1 MKKVIEEHKELTS
14 EMIELLNKIHFTDT
28 FSTTNHRDNI
38 KDITNLIFN
47 TSPKWLELLFKLRN
61 NLVKIIGLKTD
72 IPKDYNETFKV
83 GGYVKFFKIYSIS
96 NRQVVLGVD
105 DSHLNFRAIIEN
117 NISKNYNIKVTTLVQ
132 FNNKKGNIYMNI
144 IKPFHRLVVKKMVK
158 NAFKTTNINL

>member
-1 MKKVIEEHKELTS
+1 MKKVKEEKIKLRHDL
-14 EMIELLNKIHFTDT
+14 IELLTTIDFIDT
-28 FSTTNHRDNI
+28 FSTTNHRDDI

-72 IPKDYNETFKV
+72 IPEDYNETFKV

-96 NRQVVLGVD
+96 NNQVILGAN
-105 DSHLNFRAIIEN
+105 DSHLNFRAIVEN
-117 NISKNYNIKVTTLVQ
+117 DTSKDYNIKVITLVQ
-132 FNNKKGNIYMNI
+132 FNNKKGEFYMNI

-158 NAFKTTNINL
+158 NAFKSN

>member
-1 MKKVIEEHKELTS
+1 MKKVKEEKIKLRNDL
-14 EMIELLNKIHFTDT
+14 IELLTTIDFIDT
-28 FSTTNHRDNI
+28 FSTTNHRDDI

-72 IPKDYNETFKV
+72 IPEDYNETFKV

-96 NRQVVLGVD
+96 NNQVILGAN
-105 DSHLNFRAIIEN
+105 DSHLNFRAIVEN
-117 NISKNYNIKVTTLVQ
+117 DTSKDYNIKVITLVQ
-132 FNNKKGNIYMNI
+132 FNNKKGEFYMNI

-158 NAFKTTNINL
+158 NAFKSN

>member
-14 EMIELLNKIHFTDT
+14 EMIELLTKIHFTDT

-96 NRQVVLGVD
+96 NRQVVLGAD
-105 DSHLNFRAIIEN
+105 DLHLNFRAIIEN
-117 NISKNYNIKVTTLVQ
+117 NTSKNYNIKVTTLVQ

-158 NAFKTTNINL
+158 NAFKTTNIKL

>member
-1 MKKVIEEHKELTS
+1 MKKVKEEKIKLRHDL
-14 EMIELLNKIHFTDT
+14 IELLTTIDFIDT
-28 FSTTNHRDNI
+28 FSTTNHRDDM

-72 IPKDYNETFKV
+72 IPEDYNETFKV

-96 NRQVVLGVD
+96 NNQVILGAN
-105 DSHLNFRAIIEN
+105 DSHLNFRAIVEN
-117 NISKNYNIKVTTLVQ
+117 DTSKDYNIKVITLVQ
-132 FNNKKGNIYMNI
+132 FNNKKGEFYMNI

-158 NAFKTTNINL
+158 NAFKSN

>member
-14 EMIELLNKIHFTDT
+14 EMTELLTTIHFTDT

-61 NLVKIIGLKTD
+61 NLVKIIGLQTD
-72 IPKDYNETFKV
+72 IPKDYNETFEV

-96 NRQVVLGVD
+96 NRQVVLGAD

-117 NISKNYNIKVTTLVQ
+117 DTYKNYNIKVTTLVQ
-132 FNNKKGNIYMNI
+132 FNNKKGKIYMNI

-158 NAFKTTNINL
+158 NANIKL